1 MGINISHG
9 SNPYGEERRSATT
22 IANLGKHLAN
32 VLPSGD
38 WRQIADL
45 FYGRFRGSASILPQ
59 RAGQVA
65 SILGRA
71 AGHRLMPGEWADDAR
86 LIGEAA
92 GRAHRARQPWTWS

>member
-9 SNPYGEERRSATT
+9 SNRQGQERRSATT

-32 VLPSGD
+32 VLPASD

-45 FYGRFRGSASILPQ
+45 FNGRFRGPAEVPPQ

-65 SILGRA
+65 RILGQA
-71 AGHRLMPGEWADDAR
+71 AKHRLMPREWASDAR

-92 GRAHRARQPWTWS
+92 SRAHHARQPWTWN

>member
-9 SNPYGEERRSATT
+9 SNQWGEERHSATT

-38 WRQIADL
+38 WRQIANL
-45 FYGRFRGSASILPQ
+45 FNGRFRGPEEVSPQ

-71 AGHRLMPGEWADDAR
+71 ARHRLMPSDWASDAR

-92 GRAHRARQPWTWS
+92 GRAHRAREPWTWG

>member
-9 SNPYGEERRSATT
+9 SNGQGEERRSATT
-22 IANLGKHLAN
+22 IGNLGKHLAN
-32 VLPSGD
+32 VLPASD

-45 FYGRFRGSASILPQ
+45 FDGRFRGPVSVPPQ

-71 AGHRLMPGEWADDAR
+71 AGHRLMPGDWASDAR

-92 GRAHRARQPWTWS
+92 QRAHHARQPWTWE